1 MSSQIMGGV
10 AGGGGDGGEQSQTAS
25 TLKRPAY
32 VSGRHCNVLELFPFI
47 VNPGQQTTEQQ
58 LPWV

>member
-1 MSSQIMGGV
+1 MGGV